1 MNDDGLVTRRDVLA
15 ICAGAGVLSIAPPA
29 GSAEPAAARAAPAL
43 DWPKEMA
50 RRAGGQD
57 PDFMHR
63 TTNVALDFHGDPV
76 AAKLIVFSDGNH
88 HMALEEALQT
98 FLARNPDVADIF
110 YTTTPPR
117 VPVEILQAGR
127 MNIGNLT
134 LSVRPHVFISP
145 PNVLAGLAAKGLVQN
160 QRPFM
165 RSRGNVLLVAKGNPK
180 RILEIADVARDDV
193 RLFISNSKTE
203 TASYQVYAETL
214 TKMAQKRGLTF
225 DFLKADAAGRGGK
238 VVNGEL
244 IHHRELPQALAD
256 GRADVAMVYYH
267 LALRYTRIFPER
279 FEIVFPDGDLG
290 AQAASAENVISR
302 YDISLVGDGGAWGA
316 QLVDFMMS
324 QAATQIYER
333 HGLARP

>member
-1 MNDDGLVTRRDVLA
+1 MNNDGLMTRREMMEM
-15 ICAGAGVLSIAPPA
+15 CAGAGVIAFAPA
-29 GSAEPAAARAAPAL
+29 AGGAEPAPSRAPPVL

-50 RRAGGQD
+50 RKAGGQD
-57 PDFMHR
+57 PAFLHR

-76 AAKLIVFSDGNH
+76 AAKLVVFSDGNH

-98 FLARNPDVADIF
+98 FLARNPDVVDIF

-117 VPVEILQAGR
+117 VPVEILQSGR
-127 MNIGNLT
+127 MHIGNLT

-145 PNVLAGLAAKGLVQN
+145 PNVLAGLAAKGMVQN
-160 QRPFM
+160 QRQFM

-180 RILEIADVARDDV
+180 RIREIVDVAREDV
-193 RLFISNSKTE
+193 RVFISNPKTE
-203 TASYQVYAETL
+203 TASYQVYADTL
-214 TKMAQKRGLTF
+214 TRMAQKQGLTF
-225 DFLKADAAGRGGK
+225 DFLKPDAARAGK
-238 VVNGEL
+238 VVYGEL
-244 IHHRELPQALAD
+244 IHHRELPQAIAD

-302 YDISLVGDGGAWGA
+302 YDISLVGDGGWWGA
-316 QLVDFMMS
+316 QLVEFMMS
-324 QAATQIYER
+324 GTATQIYER